1 MRKMNTIGIR
11 QANKNMLMAAVAY
24 NLKKYLKF
32 EGKTV
37 NKMIK
42 EVKSLAIELMLE
54 IWMLLSFIVR
64 LNFLRINS
72 RLQFQGALKTDYIE
86 S

>member
-32 EGKTV
+32 EGKTL

-64 LNFLRINS
+64 LNFPRINS
-72 RLQFQGALKTDYIE
+72 RLQF
-86 S
+86 